1 MDLRRFVK
9 IKSLEGGDKAE
20 CEYLSQGR
28 PMVPWLPTTPLEV
41 VGRGGGGW
49 WDFFQSVL
57 SGRSRSVY

>member
-28 PMVPWLPTTPLEV
+28 PMVPWLPTTPSGI
-41 VGRGGGGW
+41 GRAGGGW
-49 WDFFQSVL
+49 EFFSVL
-57 SGRSRSVY
+57 SDRSRSVH